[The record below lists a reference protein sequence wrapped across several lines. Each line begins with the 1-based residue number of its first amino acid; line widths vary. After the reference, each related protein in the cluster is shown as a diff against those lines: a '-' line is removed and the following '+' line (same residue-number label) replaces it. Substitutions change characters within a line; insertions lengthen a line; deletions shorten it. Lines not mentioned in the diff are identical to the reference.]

1 MENKE
6 FVPNIIG
13 TSTELVRSSAN
24 LVKQSTYGILRNAGH
39 KDFWKIALNFNLTR
53 GTEAYTRKDEV
64 EEIVDENLQSFP
76 CFYQSLHKVAKISK
90 FDTKY
95 TQYSDDNEYNTR
107 LKLCQTLLRVS
118 MLSETACY
126 GLEVSDVNHCKYF

>member
-1 MENKE
+1 M
-6 FVPNIIG
+6 
-13 TSTELVRSSAN
+13 
-24 LVKQSTYGILRNAGH
+24 KQSTYGILRNAGN
-39 KDFWKIALNFNLTR
+39 KDFWKTALNFKFTR
-53 GTEAYTRKDEV
+53 GSETYITKDEV
-64 EEIVDENLQSFP
+64 EEIIDENIQSFH

-95 TQYSDDNEYNTR
+95 TQYSDENEYNTR